1 MCHAGTVTGMLRP
14 YREVLATPGALRFS
28 AAGFVA
34 RMPISMLSLGIVLLL
49 SETTGSYTLAGAV
62 AAVTFLAQALA
73 APQVSRLVDIRG
85 QAQVLPKALA
95 VHLAG
100 LVTLAAVAVG
110 DGPRWLLFAAAAVL
124 GAAWPSID
132 SLVRARWAYVLD
144 GRTRALHTAYSLESV
159 LDELIFVL
167 GPVLVTFL
175 ATAVHRLAGLAAIV
189 GFTVVGGLALS
200 AQRRTEPPGRRVA
213 GGGPGGSALRYGP
226 LRLIV
231 PVLIAIGA
239 IFGAVE
245 VIVVAFTEHAGHRG
259 AAGWVLAAW
268 AFGSMC
274 AGIVYG
280 VIYWRGLAERRYLV
294 TVAVMAASVL
304 PMPFAPNVLALTAV
318 MLLAGGAISP
328 MLISSFSLIEAR
340 VPASHLTESLTW
352 AITGLS
358 LGLTIGAATAGRAV
372 DTFGASRAFLVPVAA
387 GISAAVIAAIGAR
400 WLLRTAPAAG

>member
-1 MCHAGTVTGMLRP
+1 MLGP
-14 YREVLATPGALRFS
+14 YREVLRTPGALRFS
-28 AAGFVA
+28 ATGFVA

-49 SETTGSYTLAGAV
+49 SETTGSYALAGAV
-62 AAVTFLAQALA
+62 AATVFLAAALA
-73 APQVSRLVDIRG
+73 GPRVARLTDRYG
-85 QAQVLPKALA
+85 QTVVLPRALFVHLVALVGLA
-95 VHLAG
+95 V
-100 LVTLAAVAVG
+100 AAVNGA
-110 DGPRWLLFAAAAVL
+110 PRIPLFVAAVL
-124 GAAWPSID
+124 VGIASPSIG

-144 GRTRALHTAYSLESV
+144 GRTRSLHTAYSLESV
-159 LDELIFVL
+159 IDELIFVI

-175 ATAVHRLAGLAAIV
+175 ATVVHRLAGIAAIV
-189 GFTVVGGLALS
+189 VFALVGGLALS
-200 AQRRTEPPGRRVA
+200 VQRATDPPPRRLV
-213 GGGPGGSALRYGP
+213 GSGSGGSAIRYGP

-231 PVLIAIGA
+231 PVLVAIGA
-239 IFGAVE
+239 VFGAVE
-245 VIVVAFTEHAGHRG
+245 VIVVAFADHFGHRA
-259 AAGWVLAAW
+259 AAGWILAIW
-268 AFGSMC
+268 AFASMC

-280 VIYWRGLAERRYLV
+280 VIHWRGSPERRYLV
-294 TVAVMAASVL
+294 TVAVMAASVIAL
-304 PMPFAPNVLALTAV
+304 PFAPNLFVLGAI

-340 VPASHLTESLTW
+340 VPASHLTEGLTW